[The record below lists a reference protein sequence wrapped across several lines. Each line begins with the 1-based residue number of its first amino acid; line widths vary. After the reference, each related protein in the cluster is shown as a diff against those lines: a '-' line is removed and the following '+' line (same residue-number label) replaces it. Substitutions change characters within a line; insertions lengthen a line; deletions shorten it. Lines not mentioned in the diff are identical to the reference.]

1 MALLHPMSLKVNTNY
16 LFQTSRI
23 SILGK
28 WEEAD
33 GTSKEAAEKDPN
45 FADTLINQVVVRFL
59 NFRSIFKTKKFSNFY
74 L

>member
-1 MALLHPMSLKVNTNY
+1 MALLHLMSLKVNSNY

-23 SILGK
+23 PILGK

-59 NFRSIFKTKKFSNFY
+59 NFRSIFKTKKISNFY